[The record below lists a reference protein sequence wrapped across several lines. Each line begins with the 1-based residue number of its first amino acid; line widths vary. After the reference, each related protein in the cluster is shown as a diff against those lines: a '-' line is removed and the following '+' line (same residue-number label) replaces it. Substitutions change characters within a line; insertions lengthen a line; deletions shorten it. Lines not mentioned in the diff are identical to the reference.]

1 MRWTE
6 NCPNCQGQ
14 RTVVIGTNSTST
26 WRSVHS
32 GIPQVLM
39 LESVLFDSVIN
50 ELNNGTE
57 CIFGKCVDGTNLVT
71 VHGCVAIQRKIDKL
85 QKCTS
90 STTEKAKCCIW
101 GGKAW
106 CTSAGLGWQAGKQLG
121 RKEAGCS
128 GAKKIEH
135 EPTIFPCSPGLGS
148 CTKRNWM
155 CRSELE
161 KGQKDDYRVGACV
174 IYEERMKELRLF
186 SPEEVAWGRFLSICI
201 NSWLGWRAK

>member
-14 RTVVIGTNSTST
+14 RTVVIGTNSIST

-85 QKCTS
+85 QKCTIQQQKRLSVASGEEKPDAPVQAWGDRLES
-90 STTEKAKCCIW
+90 SLAEKELGVLVQKKLNMSQQSFLAVQVW
-101 GGKAW
+101 GLVQKGIG
-106 CTSAGLGWQAGKQLG
+106 CAGVSWK
-121 RKEAGCS
+121 R
-128 GAKKIEH
+128 AKKMITGLEH
-135 EPTIFPCSPGLGS
+135 VSYM
-148 CTKRNWM
+148 RN
-155 CRSELE
+155 
-161 KGQKDDYRVGACV
+161 V
-174 IYEERMKELRLF
+174 
-186 SPEEVAWGRFLSICI
+186 
-201 NSWLGWRAK
+201 